1 LTAWPDADTFSCVF
15 AATGAPTH
23 QCFHQAG
30 SMRRFLSQK
39 CNGARRSPRS
49 GRKSKAHGAS
59 RGYRL
64 RALGQP
70 AKRAEDPSQRRRFL
84 GSEKGSLCGRRQSV
98 PPLRAAHRQR
108 TPWASLFRPLR
119 GLHHLNCT
127 FCPPRLAP
135 WAFIYRPLRGLAR
148 IRARALNLPVEPPL
162 TNGVL
167 GPAMKARRVWQERAG
182 SLPGGGGEFIE
193 GKALL
198 SHPLSLHFLG

>member
-1 LTAWPDADTFSCVF
+1 
-15 AATGAPTH
+15 
-23 QCFHQAG
+23 
-30 SMRRFLSQK
+30 MRRFLSQK
-39 CNGARRSPRS
+39 CSGARRSPRR
-49 GRKSKAHGAS
+49 GPKSKAHGPAL
-59 RGYRL
+59 RDGYRL

-70 AKRAEDPSQRRRFL
+70 RPAGAKDPRPRRRFL
-84 GSEKGSLCGRRQSV
+84 RSEKGSLCGRRQSV

-182 SLPGGGGEFIE
+182 SLPGGEDEFIE

-198 SHPLSLHFLG
+198 SHPLSLHFWDTSQCG